1 MQEHL
6 RNAFRKGHDTHRH
19 HRCKLSPMILHA
31 MTAPS
36 PAAKGG
42 DDMQGQRHLRTHA
55 GEAGTKEGAVIETDG
70 SRRADDPGSGWPD
83 PATTG

>member
-6 RNAFRKGHDTHRH
+6 RNAFRKGHDAHRR

-55 GEAGTKEGAVIETDG
+55 GEAGTKEGAAVETDG
-70 SRRADDPGSGWPD
+70 PRRADPGSEWPD
-83 PATTG
+83 PVTTG

>member
-1 MQEHL
+1 MQEHIC
-6 RNAFRKGHDTHRH
+6 NAFRKGHDAHRR

-31 MTAPS
+31 MTASS

-42 DDMQGQRHLRTHA
+42 DDMQGQCHLRTHA
-55 GEAGTKEGAVIETDG
+55 EEAGTKEGTVVEPDG
-70 SRRADDPGSGWPD
+70 SRRADSGSGWPD

>member
-6 RNAFRKGHDTHRH
+6 CNAFRKGHDAHRR

-31 MTAPS
+31 MTTPS
-36 PAAKGG
+36 PVTKGG

-55 GEAGTKEGAVIETDG
+55 GEVGTKEGAAVEPDG
-70 SRRADDPGSGWPD
+70 SRRADPGSGWPD
-83 PATTG
+83 PATTR

>member
-1 MQEHL
+1 
-6 RNAFRKGHDTHRH
+6 
-19 HRCKLSPMILHA
+19 

>member
-1 MQEHL
+1 
-6 RNAFRKGHDTHRH
+6 
-19 HRCKLSPMILHA
+19 

-42 DDMQGQRHLRTHA
+42 DDMHGQRHLRTHA
-55 GEAGTKEGAVIETDG
+55 GEAGTKEGVVVEPDG
-70 SRRADDPGSGWPD
+70 SLRADPGSGWPD